1 MALTELTGLSMGIK
15 VERRGKDSV
24 WPWIMSSEGEAG
36 LRVGRGG
43 TASAAVLAS
52 RSARSLPGRPLWPLH
67 HKKRLLG
74 SACSEH
80 NLSYMNLKMSV
91 WRRVGGGELD
101 VLADLGGVQ
110 MRILLLLGTGMRE
123 QVWMCRVKGW

>member
-1 MALTELTGLSMGIK
+1 MALAPQEEALGICLQRTQLVVYELED
-15 VERRGKDSV
+15 V
-24 WPWIMSSEGEAG
+24 
-36 LRVGRGG
+36 
-43 TASAAVLAS
+43 
-52 RSARSLPGRPLWPLH
+52 
-67 HKKRLLG
+67 
-74 SACSEH
+74 
-80 NLSYMNLKMSV
+80 V